1 MEEDKEINE
10 KFEELVRKSQE
21 ESNKRQ
27 KKVDFG
33 MLVIELILELI
44 GFIIIINYLGWGV
57 AGGLFLLFT
66 GNNLQ
71 VIRTIK
77 KNLEK

>member
-1 MEEDKEINE
+1 MEEDKDINE

-71 VIRTIK
+71 VIRNIK
-77 KNLEK
+77 KNTKK

>member
-1 MEEDKEINE
+1 MEDKDINE

-21 ESNKRQ
+21 ESNKRK
-27 KKVDFG
+27 KKVDIG

-71 VIRTIK
+71 VIRNIK
-77 KNLEK
+77 KNTKK

>member
-1 MEEDKEINE
+1 MEDNKDINE

-71 VIRTIK
+71 VIRNIK
-77 KNLEK
+77 KNTKK